1 MRIFRELLQ
10 LIGIITA
17 VVGIVIGM
25 NECNTVELQ
34 LGSML
39 IAMLVFLVGCLIT
52 WVGSQLPESVRA

>member
-25 NECNTVELQ
+25 CDCNRLELQ
-34 LGSML
+34 FRSMIIAL
-39 IAMLVFLVGCLIT
+39 ITFLVGCLIT
-52 WVGSQLPESVRA
+52 WIGSQLPESVRA

>member
-25 NECNTVELQ
+25 CDCNGLELQ
-34 LGSML
+34 ISSML
-39 IAMLVFLVGCLIT
+39 IALLVFLVGCLIT
-52 WVGSQLPESVRA
+52 WVGDQLPESVRV